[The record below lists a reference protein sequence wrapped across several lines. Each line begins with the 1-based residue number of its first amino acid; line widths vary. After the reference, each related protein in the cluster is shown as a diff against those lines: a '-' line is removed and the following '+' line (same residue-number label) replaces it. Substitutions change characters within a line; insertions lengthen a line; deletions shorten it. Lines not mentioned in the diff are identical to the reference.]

1 MKIAKRV
8 LVVAMV
14 VAMVAGLCVM
24 AFASDP
30 TIALVPTVDDG
41 EVAVAVVLKDAIGA
55 MSWDIN
61 VSYDKDVLAFSYA
74 EDGADVAEVGKTKGN
89 TITTDYNGD
98 TEGLVKTSGYFK
110 TSLTDYQTFVDDS
123 KKAKDPAN
131 VNVDACEVIVLYFEI
146 LDDSAYTTDLEVVV
160 TANGGVEFVGGTYT
174 ATLKE
179 APATEPSQTEPA
191 NTEPSQTD
199 PVGTEPAGTEPAGT
213 EPAGT
218 EPLVT
223 EPKETEPKETE
234 PVVTEP
240 KETEPAIVTEPIET
254 EPAIVTEPKETEP
267 KPVVTEPT
275 TSDDSGK
282 TPAKTETK
290 PNPDNG
296 GSGKD
301 GKNPDTGDN
310 MALYAA
316 GAVVM
321 LAGAAFIISKKRK

>member
-223 EPKETEPKETE
+223 EPKETEPK
-234 PVVTEP
+234 
-240 KETEPAIVTEPIET
+240 
-254 EPAIVTEPKETEP
+254 
-267 KPVVTEPT
+267 PVVTEPT